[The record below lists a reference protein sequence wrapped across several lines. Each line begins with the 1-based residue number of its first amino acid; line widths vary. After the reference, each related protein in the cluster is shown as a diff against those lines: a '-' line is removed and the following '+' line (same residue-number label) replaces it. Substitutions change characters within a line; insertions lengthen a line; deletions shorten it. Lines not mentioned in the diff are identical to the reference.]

1 MANLDVTRKKRS
13 PLPWILITLLILAI
27 VGYFIWQQYDKQETD
42 NTTPVTQDSTTRT
55 P

>member
-13 PLPWILITLLILAI
+13 PLPWILITILILAI
-27 VGYFIWQQYDKQETD
+27 VGYFVWQQYDKNEVDDT
-42 NTTPVTQDSTTRT
+42 NTTTVDTTTRT